1 MMCSLAWWLEHQTSD
16 QEARVRSPM
25 NFFCMRAVYDEYD
38 QQKIGRPRAAGFE
51 PGPPGC
57 EADAEPIGLES
68 LCMLSTM
75 NVLLIFASI

>member
-1 MMCSLAWWLEHQTSD
+1 MMCSLAWWLEQQTSD
-16 QEARVRSPM
+16 QKARVRSPM
-25 NFFCMRAVYDEYD
+25 NFFLHESCMMNMIS
-38 QQKIGRPRAAGFE
+38 KKKGRPRAAGFE

-75 NVLLIFASI
+75 DDLLIFASI